1 MKFTNSLIKLAKKLE
16 IKYAQDQGG
25 MYGSGGDLINN
36 PPLGLYGIPF
46 KIPVTVPI
54 IKNKKAITD
63 VTIPFVRDASEDDIK
78 LGRKSWWGQH
88 TLKPTSWHINGR
100 NQPVLIDWPRYGDVS
115 IQNKVGRLASYS
127 TPTAKY
133 IDDSLVRQDSRFKAD
148 YAGSTS
154 NAPAAKTTEIIKKEK
169 EKEIK
174 SFYLEEIKEIASRY
188 NLKIDPNDLLT
199 LPIPDNITSLI
210 EKQLPNQMDQDA
222 FISEM
227 EYIHGNINQD
237 LNEDFPDFFYKDI
250 EKILKE

>member
-25 MYGSGGDLINN
+25 IYGSVGDLINN
-36 PPLGLYGIPF
+36 PPLGLYGLPF

-63 VTIPFVRDASEDDIK
+63 VTIPFVRDASEDDIT
-78 LGRKSWWGQH
+78 LARKSWWGQR
-88 TLKPTSWHINGR
+88 TGKPTSWHINGR

-115 IQNKVGRLASYS
+115 IQTKVGRLASYS
-127 TPTAKY
+127 TPTATY

-169 EKEIK
+169 EIK
-174 SFYLEEIKEIASRY
+174 SFYLDKIKDIARRY

-199 LPIPDNITSLI
+199 LPIPGHIRSLI
-210 EKQLPNQMDQDA
+210 QNQLPNETDQKA
-222 FISEM
+222 LASEM
-227 EYIHGNINQD
+227 EYIHDQMNQD
-237 LNEDFPDFFYKDI
+237 LNEDFPSDRFYQNI
-250 EKILKE
+250 EKILEE